1 MKRFTIIA
9 TIALAAAA
17 FAGCQPEVKQ
27 MKFTDKGPDVSVQTC
42 DELAYMGGSI
52 AFAVNLT
59 DAEFPLSTL
68 KVELLFDESVVES
81 KTIRTKEYGV
91 YEDVISVPLYARIP
105 DGTATLR
112 FSAQNTGLGIT
123 AVSRDVDI
131 KRPNFDKLYLTI
143 DGKEVAFPK
152 VANFK
157 YEITGAFP
165 ANASSLIRTPVVNDR
180 GDVITLG
187 WSGSAI
193 NVSDNPVPFKM
204 GAAGIYTIEA
214 DLWELTASPL
224 GKDTIDLSE
233 SNPTGV
239 FNLVPDTPLLFPD
252 IPTIGSWDLDYDFFN
267 VTNDGVVTFKA
278 ISGLYKLRVDFGK
291 KWIEVE
297 AMENENDRAE
307 LDGTDPEAI
316 WCIGGN
322 FGKPAIGKSW
332 DTNEGAYCL
341 AQVAPGIHQ
350 FSLVYGTQLGS
361 GFSIKFFHQKG
372 WGRSDSKWGGEFKS
386 YAAVND
392 ETGLFKIT
400 SAGNIEAASGKL
412 LEDGMGYRF
421 TIDIT
426 GGVEAAVLNIK
437 AVKLT
442 EGLNISVN
450 GVKAKGAGDVY
461 KVGLI
466 PLKQGDALSVSGDAG
481 ITGFVPDPD
490 FMTADGKF
498 NAVDGNYAIELHLDA
513 TKKNVEFARFWRV
526 DAEGNNV
533 NLEGGGCYFMGG
545 TVAFVYQNGPV
556 KAWPGIVDWPG
567 TGGLQ
572 MAQVK
577 PGIFQVSGYAVPA
590 GSAVAYGR
598 WQTEAMNVKYFY
610 QDGWGGEASEDHTL
624 TARAAELLDITRGDK
639 GNIYLKEG
647 VTLEEGAFY
656 VMTIDFTGCTI
667 SGAALTSGKEVID
680 FYKK

>member
-1 MKRFTIIA
+1 MKRLIISAALAIA
-9 TIALAAAA
+9 TLTA
-17 FAGCQPEVKQ
+17 CQPEVRQ
-27 MKFTDKGPDVSVQTC
+27 VKFTDKGPSVTVQSI
-42 DELAYMGGSI
+42 DDQAYMGGSI
-52 AFAVNLT
+52 AFSVNLT

-91 YEDVISVPLYARIP
+91 YEDAIPVPLYAKIP

-112 FSAQNTGLGIT
+112 LTAQNTGLGIT
-123 AVSRDVDI
+123 VIDKDVDVY
-131 KRPNFDKLYLTI
+131 RPNFEKLYVTI
-143 DGKEVAFPK
+143 GGKEMEFPR
-152 VANFK
+152 VDNYK
-157 YEITGAFP
+157 YALTGTFP
-165 ANASSLIRTPVVNDR
+165 ADASTTLRTPAVGSR
-180 GDVITLG
+180 GEVITLG

-193 NVSDNPVPFKM
+193 NVSETPIPFKM
-204 GAAGIYTIEA
+204 GAAGTYTIEA

-224 GKDTIDLSE
+224 GKGSIDLSE
-233 SNPTGV
+233 SNNTGV
-239 FNLVPDTPLLFPD
+239 FNLVPDTPLLFPN
-252 IPTIGSWDLDYDFFN
+252 IPTIGSWELDYDFFN

-278 ISGLYKLRVDFGK
+278 IAGLYKLRVDFSK

-297 AMENENDRAE
+297 AMENENDRAT
-307 LDGTDPEAI
+307 LGGTNSQAI

-322 FGKPAIGKSW
+322 FGKPGIGPSW
-332 DTNEGAYCL
+332 NTTDGAYCL

-350 FSLVYGTQLGS
+350 FSLVYGVQLGS

-372 WGRSDSKWGGEFKS
+372 WGGEFGS

-392 ETGLFKIT
+392 ETGLFNVT
-400 SAGNIEAASGKL
+400 GTGNIEAASGKL
-412 LEDGMGYRF
+412 LEEGLGYRF
-421 TIDIT
+421 TIDVT
-426 GGVEAAVLNIK
+426 GGADAAVLNIK
-437 AVKLT
+437 SVKLT
-442 EGLNISVN
+442 EGLSISVN

-461 KVGLI
+461 KVALI
-466 PLKQGDALSVSGDAG
+466 PLKQGEALSISGDAG
-481 ITGFVPDPD
+481 INGFVPDPD

-513 TKKNVEFARFWRV
+513 TKKNVQFARFWRV
-526 DAEGNNV
+526 DDAGNNV

-545 TVAFVYQNGPV
+545 TVAFIYQNSDV
-556 KAWPGIVDWPG
+556 QKWPGIVNWPG

-590 GSAVAYGR
+590 LEGVTPYAR
-598 WQTEAMNVKYFY
+598 WQTAEMNVKYFY
-610 QDGWGGEASEDHTL
+610 QDGWGGEASADHVL
-624 TARAAELLDITRGDK
+624 TDRALELLDPNRGDP

-667 SGAALTSGKEVID
+667 SGASLSSGKEVID

>member
-1 MKRFTIIA
+1 MKRFNIIA
-9 TIALAAAA
+9 TIALAAAVL
-17 FAGCQPEVKQ
+17 AGCQPEVRQ
-27 MKFTDKGPDVSVQTC
+27 MKFTDKGPEVTIQSC

-52 AFAVNLT
+52 AFAVDLK
-59 DAEFPLSTL
+59 DAEFTLSTL

-91 YEDVISVPLYARIP
+91 YEDVISVPLYAKIP

-123 AVSRDVDI
+123 SVNKDVNI

-143 DGKEVAFPK
+143 NGKEVVFPK
-152 VANFK
+152 VGNYK
-157 YEITGAFP
+157 YEVTGSFP
-165 ANASSLIRTPVVNDR
+165 ANASSVIRTPVVNER
-180 GDVITLG
+180 GEVITLG

-193 NVSDNPVPFKM
+193 NVSDTPVPFKM
-204 GAAGIYTIEA
+204 GAAGVYTIEA

-233 SNPTGV
+233 GKDTGV
-239 FNLVPDTPLLFPD
+239 FNLVPDTPLLFPN

-278 ISGLYKLRVDFGK
+278 IAGLYKLRVDFTK

-297 AMENENDRAE
+297 AMEDENNRAT
-307 LDGTDPEAI
+307 LGGTNAQAI
-316 WCIGGN
+316 WCIGGT
-322 FGKPAIGKSW
+322 FGKPAIGASW
-332 DTNEGAYCL
+332 NTTDGAYCL

-350 FSLVYGTQLGS
+350 FSLVYGVQLGS

-372 WGRSDSKWGGEFKS
+372 WGGEFAS

-392 ETGLFKIT
+392 ETGLFNVT
-400 SAGNIEAASGKL
+400 ATGNIEAAKGKL
-412 LEDGMGYRF
+412 LEEGMGYRF
-421 TIDIT
+421 TIDVT
-426 GGVEAAVLNIK
+426 GGADAAILNIK

-442 EGLNISVN
+442 EGLSISVN

-461 KVGLI
+461 KIGLI

-481 ITGFVPDPD
+481 ITGFIPDPD

-513 TKKNVEFARFWRV
+513 TKKNIEFARFWRV
-526 DAEGNNV
+526 DNEGNNV

-545 TVAFVYQNGPV
+545 TVAYIYQNSDSQ
-556 KAWPGIVDWPG
+556 KWPGIVNWPG

-590 GSAVAYGR
+590 LEGVTPYAR

-610 QDGWGGEASEDHTL
+610 QDGWGGEASADHVL
-624 TARAAELLDITRGDK
+624 TDRALELLDPTRGDP

-647 VTLEEGAFY
+647 VVLEQGAFY

-667 SGAALTSGKEVID
+667 SGASLTSGVEVID

>member
-27 MKFTDKGPDVSVQTC
+27 MKFTDKGPDVSVQSC

-91 YEDVISVPLYARIP
+91 YEDVISVPLYAKIP

-123 AVSRDVDI
+123 TVNRDVDI

-157 YEITGAFP
+157 YEVTGSFP
-165 ANASSLIRTPVVNDR
+165 ANASSVIRTPVVNDR

-297 AMENENDRAE
+297 AMENENDRATLGGE
-307 LDGTDPEAI
+307 NAQAI

-322 FGKPAIGKSW
+322 FGKPSIGPNW
-332 DTNEGAYCL
+332 NTTDGAYCL

-372 WGRSDSKWGGEFKS
+372 WGGEFAS
-386 YAAVND
+386 YATVND
-392 ETGLFKIT
+392 ETGLFKVT
-400 SAGNIEAASGKL
+400 GSGNIEAASGKQ

-421 TIDIT
+421 TIDVT
-426 GGVEAAVLNIK
+426 GGAEAAVLNIK
-437 AVKLT
+437 AVKLV
-442 EGLNISVN
+442 EGLSISVN

-461 KVGLI
+461 KVGLV
-466 PLKQGDALSVSGDAG
+466 PLKQGDALSISGDVG
-481 ITGFVPDPD
+481 ISGFAIEPD

-513 TKKNVEFARFWRV
+513 TKQNVRWARFWRV
-526 DAEGNNV
+526 DADGNNV

-545 TVAFVYQNGPV
+545 TPAFFHQDSQIG
-556 KAWPGIVDWPG
+556 WPG

-577 PGIFQVSGYAVPA
+577 PGIFQVSGYAMPKGDNTKDYA
-590 GSAVAYGR
+590 R
-598 WQTEAMNVKYFY
+598 WQLDEMNVKYFY
-610 QDGWGGEASEDHTL
+610 QDGWGGEASADHTL
-624 TARAAELLDITRGDK
+624 TARAAEYLDLTRGDA

-647 VTLEEGAFY
+647 VSLEEGAFY

>member
-1 MKRFTIIA
+1 MKRFTILA
-9 TIALAAAA
+9 SLTLLALAA
-17 FAGCQPEVKQ
+17 CQPEVRQ
-27 MKFTDKGPDVSVQTC
+27 MKFTDKGPEVTVQSC
-42 DELAYMGGSI
+42 DELAYMGGNI

-59 DAEFPLSTL
+59 DAGFTLSTL
-68 KVELLFDESVVES
+68 KVELLFDESVVET

-91 YEDVISVPLYARIP
+91 YEDVISVPLFAKIP

-112 FSAQNTGLGIT
+112 FTAQNTGLGLT
-123 AVSRDVDI
+123 TVNKDVDI
-131 KRPNFDKLYLTI
+131 KRPNFDKMYLNI
-143 DGKEVAFPK
+143 GGKDVEFPK
-152 VANFK
+152 VGNFK
-157 YEITGAFP
+157 YSVTGTFP
-165 ANASSLIRTPVVNDR
+165 ANASSVLRTPVVNDR
-180 GDVITLG
+180 GEVITLG

-193 NVSDNPVPFKM
+193 NVSDTPIPFKM
-204 GAAGIYTIEA
+204 GAAGVYTIEV

-233 SNPTGV
+233 GNNTGV
-239 FNLVPDTPLLFPD
+239 FNLVPDTPLIFPN
-252 IPTIGSWDLDYDFFN
+252 IPTVGSWDLDYDFFN
-267 VTNDGVVTFKA
+267 VSNDGVVTFKA
-278 ISGLYKLRVDFGK
+278 ISGLYKLRVLFDK

-297 AMENENDRAE
+297 AMENENDLAT
-307 LDGTDPEAI
+307 LGGTNAQAI

-322 FGKPAIGKSW
+322 FGKPGIGPSW
-332 DTNEGAYCL
+332 NTTDGAYCL

-372 WGRSDSKWGGEFKS
+372 WGGEFGS

-392 ETGLFKIT
+392 ETGLFNVT
-400 SAGNIEAASGKL
+400 GTGNIEAAAGKQ
-412 LEDGMGYRF
+412 LEEGMGYRF
-421 TIDIT
+421 TIDVT
-426 GGVEAAVLNIK
+426 GGADAAVLNIK

-442 EGLNISVN
+442 EGLSISVN

-461 KVGLI
+461 KVGLL
-466 PLKQGDALSVSGDAG
+466 PLKQGDALSVSGDVG
-481 ITGFVPDPD
+481 INGFTPDPD

-498 NAVDGNYAIELHLDA
+498 NAVDGNYAVELHLDA
-513 TKKNVEFARFWRV
+513 AKKNVEFARFWRV

-556 KAWPGIVDWPG
+556 KAWPGIIDWPG

-590 GSAVAYGR
+590 GSDKAYGR

-610 QDGWGGEASEDHTL
+610 QDGWGGEASAAHTL
-624 TARAAELLDITRGDK
+624 TARAAELLDLTRGDA
-639 GNIYLKEG
+639 GNVYLKEG
-647 VTLEEGAFY
+647 VVLEEGAFY

-667 SGAALTSGKEVID
+667 SGASTTSGAEVID

>member
-1 MKRFTIIA
+1 MKRFNIIA
-9 TIALAAAA
+9 TIALAAAVL
-17 FAGCQPEVKQ
+17 AGCQPEVRQ
-27 MKFTDKGPDVSVQTC
+27 MKFTDKGPEVTIQSC

-52 AFAVNLT
+52 AFAVDLK
-59 DAEFPLSTL
+59 DAEFTLSTL

-91 YEDVISVPLYARIP
+91 YEDVISVPLYAKIP

-123 AVSRDVDI
+123 SVNKDVDI
-131 KRPNFDKLYLTI
+131 KRPNFDKLYLKI
-143 DGKEVAFPK
+143 DGKEVIFPK
-152 VANFK
+152 VGNYK
-157 YEITGAFP
+157 YEVTGSFP
-165 ANASSLIRTPVVNDR
+165 ANASSVIRTPAVNSR

-193 NVSDNPVPFKM
+193 NVSDTPIPFKM
-204 GAAGIYTIEA
+204 GAAGVYTIEA

-233 SNPTGV
+233 ANDTGV
-239 FNLVPDTPLLFPD
+239 FNLVPDTPLLFPN

-278 ISGLYKLRVDFGK
+278 IAGLYKLRVDFNK

-297 AMENENDRAE
+297 AMEDENNRAT
-307 LDGTDPEAI
+307 LGGTNAQAI
-316 WCIGGN
+316 WCIGGT
-322 FGKPAIGKSW
+322 FGKPAIGASW
-332 DTNEGAYCL
+332 NTTDGAYCL

-350 FSLVYGTQLGS
+350 FSLVYGVQLGS

-372 WGRSDSKWGGEFKS
+372 WGGEFGS

-392 ETGLFKIT
+392 ETGLFNVT
-400 SAGNIEAASGKL
+400 GTGNIEAAKGKL
-412 LEDGMGYRF
+412 LEEGMGYRF
-421 TIDIT
+421 TIDVT
-426 GGVEAAVLNIK
+426 GGADAAILNIK

-442 EGLNISVN
+442 EGLSISIN

-466 PLKQGDALSVSGDAG
+466 PLKQGEALTVSGDAG

-513 TKKNVEFARFWRV
+513 TKKNIEFARFWRV
-526 DAEGNNV
+526 DNEGNTV

-545 TVAFVYQNGPV
+545 TVAYIYQNSDSQ
-556 KAWPGIVDWPG
+556 KWPGIVNWPG

-590 GSAVAYGR
+590 LEGVTPYAR

-610 QDGWGGEASEDHTL
+610 QDGWGGEASADHVL
-624 TARAAELLDITRGDK
+624 TDRALELLDPTRGDP

-647 VTLEEGAFY
+647 VVLEQGAFY

-667 SGAALTSGKEVID
+667 SGASLTSGVEVID

>member
-1 MKRFTIIA
+1 MKRLIIA
-9 TIALAAAA
+9 AALAIATLTA
-17 FAGCQPEVKQ
+17 CQPEVRQ
-27 MKFTDKGPDVSVQTC
+27 VKFTDKGPAVTVQSV
-42 DELAYMGGSI
+42 DGLAYMGGSI
-52 AFAVNLT
+52 AFAVDIT
-59 DAEFPLSTL
+59 DAEFTLSTL

-81 KTIRTKEYGV
+81 TTIRTKEYGV
-91 YEDVISVPLYARIP
+91 YQDFIRVPLYAKIP

-112 FSAQNTGLGIT
+112 FTAQNTGLGIT
-123 AVSRDVDI
+123 VVDKDVDI
-131 KRPNFDKLYLTI
+131 KRPDFDKLYVTIGGKDLEFPRVDKYKYALT
-143 DGKEVAFPK
+143 G
-152 VANFK
+152 
-157 YEITGAFP
+157 TFP
-165 ANASSLIRTPVVNDR
+165 ADASTTLRTPKVNDR
-180 GDVITLG
+180 GDVVTLG

-193 NVSDNPVPFKM
+193 NASETPIPFKM
-204 GAAGIYTIEA
+204 GAAGTYTIEA

-224 GKDTIDLSE
+224 GKGSIDLSE
-233 SNPTGV
+233 SNNTGV
-239 FNLVPDTPLLFPD
+239 FNLVPDTPLLFPN
-252 IPTIGSWDLDYDFFN
+252 IPTIGSWELDYDFFN

-278 ISGLYKLRVDFGK
+278 IAGLYKLRVDFSK

-316 WCIGGN
+316 WCIGQQ
-322 FGKPAIGKSW
+322 FGKPGIGPSW
-332 DTNEGAYCL
+332 NTTDGAYCL

-350 FSLVYGTQLGS
+350 FSLVYGTQLSS
-361 GFSIKFFHQKG
+361 GFRIKFFHQKG

-392 ETGLFKIT
+392 ETGLFDVASTGDI
-400 SAGNIEAASGKL
+400 AAASGKQ
-412 LEDGMGYRF
+412 LEEGMGYRF

-437 AVKLT
+437 SVKLT
-442 EGLNISVN
+442 EGLSISVN

-461 KVGLI
+461 KVALI
-466 PLKQGDALSVSGDAG
+466 PLKQGDALSISGDAG
-481 ITGFVPDPD
+481 IDGFVPDPD
-490 FMTADGKF
+490 FITPDGKF

-526 DAEGNNV
+526 DDAGNNV

-545 TVAFVYQNGPV
+545 TVAFIYQNADV
-556 KAWPGIVDWPG
+556 QKWPGIVNWPG

-590 GSAVAYGR
+590 LEGVTPYAR

-610 QDGWGGEASEDHTL
+610 QDGWGGEASGDHVL
-624 TARAAELLDITRGDK
+624 TDRALELLDPNRGDV

-667 SGAALTSGKEVID
+667 SGASLASGKEVID